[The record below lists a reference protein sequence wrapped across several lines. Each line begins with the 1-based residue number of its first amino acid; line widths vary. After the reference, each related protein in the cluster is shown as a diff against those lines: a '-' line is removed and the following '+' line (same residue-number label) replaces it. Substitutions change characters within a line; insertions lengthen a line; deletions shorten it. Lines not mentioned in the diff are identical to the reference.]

1 MKTDDY
7 GRPIVAALFICLAAA
22 AASAKSGPAMVV
34 ETSQGAIL
42 GKLGFDEGQE
52 ICLSWAH
59 SVSGGDVQDCFEN
72 RRGEMVLTRSYLHD
86 FAAGLG
92 DIAGR
97 GALEPAEGGGYWIT
111 GIDEAIPQSGLLLRV
126 GAPRVGHVLRS
137 ASQSLDLSA
146 IAPGARV
153 TLRLAPDMPQA
164 ATD

>member
-1 MKTDDY
+1 MKTRNH
-7 GRPIVAALFICLAAA
+7 GRPVGAAFFICLACAD
-22 AASAKSGPAMVV
+22 ASAQAGPTLVV
-34 ETSQGAIL
+34 ETSLGAVL
-42 GKLGFDEGQE
+42 GTLGFDEKQE

-59 SVSGGDVQDCFEN
+59 SVTGGAVQDCFEN

-97 GALEPAEGGGYWIT
+97 GTLGPADGGGYWIT
-111 GIDEAIPQSGLLLRV
+111 GIDETLPESGLLLRV
-126 GAPRVGHVLRS
+126 GAPRVGHVLYS

-146 IAPGARV
+146 IAAGARV

-164 ATD
+164 AAD

>member
-1 MKTDDY
+1 VITAGY
-7 GRPIVAALFICLAAA
+7 GRPIGAALFICLAVAT
-22 AASAKSGPAMVV
+22 ASAQSGPTLVV
-34 ETSQGAIL
+34 ETSQGAVL
-42 GKLGFDEGQE
+42 GKLDFGEGQE

-59 SVSGGDVQDCFEN
+59 SVSGGAVQDCFEN

-97 GALEPAEGGGYWIT
+97 GALEPADGGGYWIT
-111 GIDEAIPQSGLLLRV
+111 GIDEAIPQSGLILRV
-126 GAPRVGHVLRS
+126 GTPRVGHVLHS
-137 ASQSLDLSA
+137 ASQSLDLSE
-146 IAPGARV
+146 IAPRARV

>member
-1 MKTDDY
+1 MITAGY
-7 GRPIVAALFICLAAA
+7 GRPIGAALFICFAVA
-22 AASAKSGPAMVV
+22 AASAQAGPKLVV
-34 ETSQGAIL
+34 ETSQGTAL

-59 SVSGGDVQDCFEN
+59 SVSGGAVQDCFEN
-72 RRGEMVLTRSYLHD
+72 RRGEMVLARSYLHD

-97 GALEPAEGGGYWIT
+97 GTLEPADGGGYWIT
-111 GIDEAIPQSGLLLRV
+111 GIDEAIPPGGLVLRV
-126 GAPRVGHVLRS
+126 GAPRVGHVLQ
-137 ASQSLDLSA
+137 AADESLNLSA

-164 ATD
+164 AD